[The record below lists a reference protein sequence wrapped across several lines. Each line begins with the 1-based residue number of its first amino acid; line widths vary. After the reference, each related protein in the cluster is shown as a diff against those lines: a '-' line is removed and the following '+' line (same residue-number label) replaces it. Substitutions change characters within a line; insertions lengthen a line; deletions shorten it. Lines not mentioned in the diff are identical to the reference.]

1 LIPQEQHIAIA
12 NDFWAAGR
20 RKCLAAELPDPALRT
35 AKCRQESLYLVVP
48 GERIELPTNGLQNRC
63 STAELT
69 RHFKYLTFSGH
80 HLGTENV
87 RLRFTVN

>member
-20 RKCLAAELPDPALRT
+20 RRYLAAELADPAFIT
-35 AKCRQESLYLVVP
+35 AKCRQESLYLLVP

-69 RHFKYLTFSGH
+69 RQYRAF
-80 HLGTENV
+80 
-87 RLRFTVN
+87 